1 MRTSENW
8 RKLSRFIKAGPI
20 KGFGKDLEIT
30 GNTLLSLDNFS
41 EGNFKLD

>member
-8 RKLSRFIKAGPI
+8 RKLSRFKGPI

-30 GNTLLSLDNFS
+30 GNTLLSLDIFS